1 MKRVERAELLDNEAY
16 ESARQGMRER
26 VIELKRARRVA
37 LGSNMSLL
45 FENRDTVL
53 FQIQEMLR
61 TEQITREDAILHE
74 LETYNELIP
83 APAELSATLFVEYED
98 VRERE
103 RMLVALAGL
112 EDKFTLDVDGHQVPA
127 RNETRGTRQDRTTAV
142 HYMKFPLGQE
152 LAALVKSLKAPVTLG
167 VSHPHY
173 QARAPLSLDALKSI
187 ARDLA

>member
-1 MKRVERAELLDNEAY
+1 MKRVERAELLDNKAY
-16 ESARQGMRER
+16 EAARPGMRQH
-26 VIELKRARRVA
+26 VIELKRVRRVA
-37 LGSNMSLL
+37 LGSNMSLV

-53 FQIQEMLR
+53 FQILEMLR

-83 APAELSATLFVEYED
+83 GDNELSATLFIEYED
-98 VRERE
+98 AGERD
-103 RMLVALAGL
+103 RMLVALAGV
-112 EDKFTLDVDGHQVPA
+112 EDKFTLDVDGAPVSA
-127 RNETRGTRQDRTTAV
+127 RNETRGTRRDRTTAV

-152 LAALVKSLKAPVTLG
+152 LAGLVKSLKAPVTLG

-173 QARAPLSLDALKSI
+173 QARAPLSIDALKSI